1 MNTAVKI
8 YSQRIIE
15 IILNNFFAYILSIL
29 LLETEHICL
38 LDIFFENRDNAVVM
52 IHRKIFMKIKIQ
64 LNNKITKGR
73 NKICH
78 QYCVIIDPVLLSGM
92 TDMWIDLHIMEPLI
106 HQIPHVCIT

>member
-15 IILNNFFAYILSIL
+15 IILNNFFVYVLSIL

-78 QYCVIIDPVLLSGM
+78 QYCVIIDPVLLCGM